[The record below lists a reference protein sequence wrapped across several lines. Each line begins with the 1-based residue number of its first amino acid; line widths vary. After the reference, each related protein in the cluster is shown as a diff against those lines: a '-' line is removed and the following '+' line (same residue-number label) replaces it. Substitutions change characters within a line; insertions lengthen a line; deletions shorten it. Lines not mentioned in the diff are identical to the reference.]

1 MTVHR
6 SSSVF
11 PDIVTD
17 DLNSPP
23 TTDVDINMADNAGSN
38 KVNFKDSDGT
48 VVVSVD
54 SDGNIIQSS

>member
-11 PDIVTD
+11 PDVVTD
-17 DLNSPP
+17 DLTSPP
-23 TTDVDINMADNAGSN
+23 ATDLDINMADNAGSY
-38 KVNFKDSDGT
+38 KVKFKDSDGT
-48 VVVSVD
+48 VVVSID